1 LGSSFKSRINKEEVI
16 EIIGQHPVYQ
26 WLELFAKI
34 ESFLIIKNERIKYP
48 QAYLAQR
55 LFSGSVLRRIS
66 DYSLNKAFFFSF
78 GQLNILRKLVIVY
91 GNNVLGD
98 EIPIP
103 LVSISKAL
111 LAAQDFHN
119 EYDENAHRPEDFENF
134 CQFVIRN
141 GYLNSIPDAPN
152 LFVRTY
158 QMYVLLAQNL
168 PFDANKDFG
177 SFFKEKVG
185 ITVEQTISLSFALA
199 NPFFQHEGQVFN
211 QTTIINPETFFKH
224 LQIDQAAIETIVGSL
239 TISFSEVKEMISKEL
254 VGIEIGTIPA
264 GYNLDIFRKTPLI
277 RFDNGKLVCANL
289 SSLLQKATQNI
300 IWLPKNQA
308 KNLTKR
314 ETEKLVND
322 LTSFRGQL
330 FGEYIK
336 DLCNIMQ
343 SKNRKLS
350 YLYIPAEATQDHEE
364 VGDSILVQGDSMIV
378 FEAKSRQ
385 FNELFKYTGDWEH
398 DMNFIE
404 ELIRKAV
411 EQIERAVNKIREGGV
426 DKFSLKQDVIKK
438 VYPVIVTYEPIPMH
452 AKMQRFIRQRV
463 RELGLLTNSV
473 FSPLEIISVN
483 DLEEVI
489 DCVDSYTII
498 DLLQDKHSLSDPH
511 KNEANFNNFFS
522 SFTEHN
528 TVMSNGWQRWRWDQ
542 FTEKVFK
549 ENFIFKK

>member
-1 LGSSFKSRINKEEVI
+1 
-16 EIIGQHPVYQ
+16 
-26 WLELFAKI
+26 
-34 ESFLIIKNERIKYP
+34 
-48 QAYLAQR
+48 
-55 LFSGSVLRRIS
+55 
-66 DYSLNKAFFFSF
+66 
-78 GQLNILRKLVIVY
+78 
-91 GNNVLGD
+91 
-98 EIPIP
+98 
-103 LVSISKAL
+103 
-111 LAAQDFHN
+111 
-119 EYDENAHRPEDFENF
+119 
-134 CQFVIRN
+134 
-141 GYLNSIPDAPN
+141 
-152 LFVRTY
+152 
-158 QMYVLLAQNL
+158 
-168 PFDANKDFG
+168 
-177 SFFKEKVG
+177 
-185 ITVEQTISLSFALA
+185 
-199 NPFFQHEGQVFN
+199 
-211 QTTIINPETFFKH
+211 
-224 LQIDQAAIETIVGSL
+224 
-239 TISFSEVKEMISKEL
+239 
-254 VGIEIGTIPA
+254 
-264 GYNLDIFRKTPLI
+264 
-277 RFDNGKLVCANL
+277 
-289 SSLLQKATQNI
+289 
-300 IWLPKNQA
+300 
-308 KNLTKR
+308 
-314 ETEKLVND
+314 
-322 LTSFRGQL
+322 
-330 FGEYIK
+330 
-336 DLCNIMQ
+336 MQ